1 MEEII
6 LILKQLIHNPESN
19 LGFAMILAVLG
30 MIVPFILMFLFPEET

>member
-19 LGFAMILAVLG
+19 LGFAMILTVLG
-30 MIVPFILMFLFPEET
+30 MIVPFLLRLMFPHVS